1 MSRLKANLILAT
13 SIMLGSMLMPTYS
26 YAVEENELTPEQREK
41 INFVSKYDVNLNS
54 DKDYLFDIP
63 NAAVTLTYDTG
74 NRPLIT
80 VNDGIID
87 PSKLGKTQED
97 KKINR
102 TTVSYYGIP
111 LNEGKNTI
119 KATITND
126 MGVVVQELIKDVYI
140 KGLPNKVTIE
150 KTRIPADAKT
160 VGKVIIDV
168 RDKWNNPVADGTFVT
183 LKLEQGE
190 IKSQDANP
198 NVQGIQVATKDGKAE
213 VLVLSGTVIDTYKI
227 EALAGDVTGSGFIDF
242 TPPLRAPVFVALA
255 KNRSNYSFI
264 NGDTSASDPKG
275 QAGFGNIFGIS
286 GFSQGTIFDDYLLT
300 FAFNSQKRLNALE
313 DDQNIALR
321 DRAEDRTYPIYGD
334 SSQLNQIAVAN
345 SNVFFKLE
353 KDKSSLL
360 WGDYTTGANN
370 INSQMPMLSNY
381 NRVLTGAKLNLN
393 LPGIT
398 NIDVFGAMSNQVL
411 NQDKI
416 RGAGVSGPYYTGKY
430 PLVNGTERIII
441 QTEKRDMPGTILE
454 TKTLNRLSD
463 YNIDYT
469 NGTVTFSQPVP
480 SFDQNLNPNYIV
492 ISYDYYPNFTNTA
505 SPSVP
510 TNINSLDNSL
520 NNMLVGAR
528 IQQPLNFLGAY
539 VGGTYIREFSS
550 ANPYQLFGANIGSKI
565 GDNFDF
571 IAEYANSSGVLIN
584 QNPGNNTTTTTNNG
598 TSATGSSYR
607 AALNYKPFDSLMLNG
622 EYQFIEPT
630 FLNRTGSSV
639 TPGSERYNLKGT
651 YKPFTSTDISL
662 EYNRNNVF
670 SSNQLLQTMNAIVRQ
685 DIFAHNVSVG
695 LEGRNFPDPK
705 DNSKF
710 LNAGLLNL
718 TYKSPTFF
726 NISLN
731 ASREQNFLGD
741 VDQLRP
747 TMTTLGADYAI
758 TDNIKLFAKQSF
770 LEREKLVTA
779 TAVGVDTGFTRESNF
794 LNAVNVGAKYQIDG
808 SLDGRSGQ
816 TRIGLNNKLN
826 VLPELALGLN
836 YERVMGESK
845 AQVLNLG
852 DTDYNAW
859 SVSADYTPQNIG
871 LRASGKYDLRD
882 GARGSQLYSFNAAG
896 AVGDDFSLFG
906 RFNHNVSNELSRRGN
921 TEGLFGLAYRPLSH
935 DYFNGLL
942 KYQVRRTN
950 MGINQLSDV
959 FSNTFSFEGFIQP
972 SYSWELY
979 TKLALRN
986 SVDTT
991 EGFNPVSSNLTLG
1004 LARLTHKFM
1013 YNFDGVLE
1021 YRNLGQ
1027 WETKT
1032 NYNEVSAEIG
1042 YFPIKDLRVGL
1053 GYNFLMY
1060 SDSEKRDNFKDILG
1074 SNYTSQ
1080 GPYVNLTMKLDSLGS
1095 WWGQQGVF
1103 AKKDMKAEDALAN
1116 KPKQENKK
1124 EDELSSVQPVNN
1136 YSTVK

>member
-1 MSRLKANLILAT
+1 MNKRTANLILAT
-13 SIMLGSMLMPTYS
+13 SLMLGSIFLPAYS
-26 YAVEENELTPEQREK
+26 QEIDDESLTPEQREK

-63 NAAVTLTYDTG
+63 NAAISLTFDSGNKTLI
-74 NRPLIT
+74 LI
-80 VNDGIID
+80 NDALID
-87 PSKLGKTQED
+87 SSKVGKTQTD
-97 KKINR
+97 KKINK
-102 TTVSYYGIP
+102 TTVTYYGIS
-111 LNEGKNTI
+111 LNEGKNTV
-119 KATITND
+119 KAIISNSNGAVIQTLN
-126 MGVVVQELIKDVYI
+126 KDVFV
-140 KGLPNKVTIE
+140 KGKPDKLTIE

-168 RDKWNNPVADGTFVT
+168 RDKWNNPVIDGTFVT
-183 LKLEQGE
+183 LKFEHGE
-190 IKSQDANP
+190 IKSEDANP
-198 NVQGIQVATKDGKAE
+198 NVQGLQVVTKNGKAE
-213 VLVLSGTVIDTYKI
+213 VLVQSGSRVDTYKI
-227 EALAGDVTGSGFIDF
+227 EALAGDITGSGTIDF
-242 TPPLRAPVFVALA
+242 TPPLRAPVFVAIA
-255 KNRSNYSFI
+255 KNRTNYSFV
-264 NGDTSASDPKG
+264 NGNTFSSDPKG
-275 QAGFGNIFGIS
+275 QSGFGNIFGVS
-286 GFSQGTIFDDYLLT
+286 GFSQGTLFDDYLLT

-313 DDQNIALR
+313 DDQNILLR

-360 WGDYTTGANN
+360 WGDYTTGANS

-416 RGAGVSGPYYTGKY
+416 RGGGVSGPYYTSKY
-430 PLVNGTERIII
+430 PLVSGTERIML
-441 QTEKRDMPGTILE
+441 QTEKRDLSGTIVD

-463 YNIDYT
+463 YNIDYA
-469 NGTVTFSQPVP
+469 NGTITFSQPVP
-480 SFDQNLNPNYIV
+480 SFDKDLNPIYIV
-492 ISYDYYPNFTNTA
+492 INYDYYPNFINTA

-510 TNINSLDNSL
+510 NSIGALDNSL

-528 IQQPLNFLGAY
+528 IHQPLNVLGTY

-565 GDNFDF
+565 GENFDF
-571 IAEYANSSGVLIN
+571 IAEYANS
-584 QNPGNNTTTTTNNG
+584 NG
-598 TSATGSSYR
+598 TLIDQVKNTSSAATGSSYR
-607 AALNYKPFDSLMLNG
+607 AALNYKPFDNLMFNG
-622 EYQFIEPT
+622 EYQFIEAT
-630 FLNRTGSSV
+630 FLNRTGSSF
-639 TPGSERYNLKGT
+639 TPGSERYNFKGT
-651 YKPFTSTDISL
+651 YRPFTSTDLSL
-662 EYNRNNVF
+662 EYNRNNIF
-670 SSNQLLQTMNAIVRQ
+670 SSNQLLQTANAIIRQ
-685 DIFAHNVSVG
+685 DIFSHNVSLGV
-695 LEGRNFPDPK
+695 EGRNFPDPK
-705 DNSKF
+705 DNTKF

-718 TYKSPTFF
+718 TYKSPTFY

-747 TMTTLGADYAI
+747 TMTTIGADYAI
-758 TDNIKLFAKQSF
+758 TNNIKLFAKQSF

-794 LNAVNVGAKYQIDG
+794 LNSVNVGAKYQIDG

-826 VLPELALGLN
+826 VLPELSLGLN

-845 AQVLNLG
+845 AQVLNFG
-852 DTDYNAW
+852 DTDYNAY
-859 SVSADYTPQNIG
+859 SLSAEYTPKDLG
-871 LRASGKYDLRD
+871 LRLSGKYDLRD
-882 GARGSQLYSFNAAG
+882 GTRGSQLYNLNAAG

-906 RFNHNVSNELSRRGN
+906 RFNHNISNELSRRGN
-921 TEGLFGLAYRPLSH
+921 TEGLFGLAYRPLGH

-942 KYQVRRTN
+942 KYQIKRTN

-959 FSNTFSFEGFIQP
+959 LSNTFSFEGFIQP

-986 SVDTT
+986 SIDST
-991 EGFNPVSSNLTLG
+991 EGFNPVNSNISLG

-1032 NYNEVSAEIG
+1032 NYNEISAEIG
-1042 YFPIKDLRVGL
+1042 YFPIKDLRLGL

-1060 SDSEKRDNFKDILG
+1060 SDAEKRENFKDILG

-1080 GPYVNLTMKLDSLGS
+1080 GPYINLTMKLDSLGS

-1103 AKKDMKAEDALAN
+1103 SKKDMKAEEGIVNND
-1116 KPKQENKK
+1116 KKEENKK
-1124 EDELSSVQPVNN
+1124 AELLTNVVPPINNSS
-1136 YSTVK
+1136 TIK